1 MFVVSWPGDSDDS
14 PYEFSMEGIEGYIMA
29 PDLEQAKWP
38 GRLSSRGRLQNGPT
52 CWSCGENTVEAVEG
66 ILK

>member
-38 GRLSSRGRLQNGPT
+38 G
-52 CWSCGENTVEAVEG
+52 EAEFPWKIAKWAHVLVLWG
-66 ILK
+66 KHG